1 MSVSTKLPAVLRFP
15 NPVNEKAAR
24 TVAAF
29 VLVIC
34 IATIAWGQGWLLV
47 PLAAG
52 FWLRALTGPRI
63 SPLALMATRVVAPR
77 LGEPKLVAGPP
88 KRFAQGMGVAFS
100 TTALVLWFGAGLHTA
115 ALVVTGLLAAAA
127 FLESA
132 LAVCLGCQ
140 VFGLLMRAGVIP
152 EEVCVACADIS
163 LRHPQ
168 LRQPIGV

>member
-1 MSVSTKLPAVLRFP
+1 MSTKIPTVFRFP

-29 VLVIC
+29 VLAMC
-34 IATIAWGQGWLLV
+34 LATIAWGQGWLLI
-47 PLAAG
+47 PMAAG
-52 FWLRALTGPRI
+52 FWLRASTGPRI
-63 SPLALMATRVVAPR
+63 SPLALLATRVVAPR
-77 LGEPKLVAGPP
+77 LGEPKLVSGPP
-88 KRFAQGMGVAFS
+88 KRFAQAMGVAFS
-100 TTALVLWFGAGLHTA
+100 TTALVLWFATSFHTA

-140 VFGLLMRAGVIP
+140 AFAMLMRVGVIP
-152 EEVCVACADIS
+152 EEVCAACADLS

-168 LRQPIGV
+168 FRQSAGV